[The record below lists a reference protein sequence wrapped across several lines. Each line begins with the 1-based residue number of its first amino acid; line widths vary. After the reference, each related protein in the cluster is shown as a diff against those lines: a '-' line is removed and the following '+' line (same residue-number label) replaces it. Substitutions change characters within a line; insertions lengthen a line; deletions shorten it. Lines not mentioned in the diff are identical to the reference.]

1 MRLYPGPDL
10 IPFWNSDIQI
20 INQSLLGLSMCHLEV
35 FFSVL
40 HFQVTVMS
48 IYLFSLCSSKV
59 DLHFGVGCP
68 NVRQLNME
76 NRYGERERL
85 RERVSNKALIIM
97 YVTLVQWSITSCKR
111 LLRFRIFEQGDT
123 RN

>member
-1 MRLYPGPDL
+1 MSSVGFL
-10 IPFWNSDIQI
+10 
-20 INQSLLGLSMCHLEV
+20 
-35 FFSVL
+35 FSAL
-40 HFQVTVMS
+40 FS
-48 IYLFSLCSSKV
+48 SLFSLCSSKV

-97 YVTLVQWSITSCKR
+97 YVTLVQWSITRGS
-111 LLRFRIFEQGDT
+111 
-123 RN
+123 